1 VQLHGRTS
9 AAQTA
14 HRKANMA
21 KRRGPEA
28 LSVVRPEPPE
38 VAFADF
44 PIVGIGTAAG
54 GFIAVRDFFA
64 GVPAKPAMGVA
75 FVLVQHRDA
84 DHPALD
90 SEDIRRLTH
99 MPVFDAGDVAVV
111 KANGVYVA
119 PSGCDLTLC
128 DGVLQPQEVQ
138 EPSGI
143 HQPIDQFFQS
153 LALDMGARA
162 VGVVLSGAGNDG
174 ALGLQA
180 IRAHGGFVMV
190 QLPDSAEFGDM
201 PRSALATG
209 AVDVQLAPFEM
220 ADRLLGHWAS
230 SLDRQAST
238 SIADPLPE
246 FERGLRKILAILR
259 DRTGHD
265 LSAYKRDRL
274 VRCVQRRMAA
284 CGGRSIREYVEHLR
298 LTPGEPEAL
307 FCDSLVGVTSFFRD
321 PEHFQELAESV
332 LSRLVARSRQDRII
346 RVWSAGC
353 STGEEAYSL
362 AILLHEQLE
371 TSRYSRTV
379 MLFASDIDGRAV
391 RIARAGIYP
400 ASIAADVSPERL
412 CRYFTVASGGDAYKI
427 HRSIRDMVVFCEHD
441 VTKDP
446 SFNKM
451 DLIVCRNLLIYLG
464 LDQQQKVLGTF
475 RSALKPDGALFLGSA
490 EGLGELTGHFR
501 TIDAKSRLFGCPTAA
516 AVAPLAA
523 DLAFVPLRAAAHATP
538 QARGAVPAVEA
549 VRTQLHTT
557 EPRVTGDDDLD
568 STIGKLQRVCDDLRC
583 VNQELLSINEELR
596 STNDELSASGR
607 ASQLSAETI
616 ELANVRA
623 RNSLVDLA
631 RVNDDMANLLSGT
644 GIASLFLDTQLRIR
658 RVTPGVEELICVV
671 QTDLGRPLA
680 HFANYLRDCEGLV
693 DELRD
698 VLESLVPLEREVSS
712 QSGKSYL
719 MRIHPSQ
726 RKSGQVDGVAL
737 SFVEVTESVNT
748 RRTLALAVAA
758 QEEAA
763 CIARV
768 GGWEFDAS
776 TGRMSCSAE
785 ALRSFGTDPVGPLDL
800 DGLLVLI
807 APEFRQSVAVAAQAS
822 LETGARWDIEVP
834 LVAAKDRAKWVRLIC
849 HPRVESGRTVS
860 LHCAVQDITERRGAE

>member
-1 VQLHGRTS
+1 LLDEIP
-9 AAQTA
+9 AAQSA

-21 KRRGPEA
+21 KRRSPEA
-28 LSVVRPEPPE
+28 LSVLRPEPPPD
-38 VAFADF
+38 ALADF
-44 PIVGIGTAAG
+44 PIVGIGAAAG
-54 GFIAVRDFFA
+54 GFVAVRDFFA
-64 GVPAKPAMGVA
+64 GMPADLVMGMA
-75 FVLVQHRDA
+75 FVVVQHPDA
-84 DHPALD
+84 DHAALD
-90 SEDIRRLTH
+90 SKVIGTLTR
-99 MPVFDAGDVAVV
+99 MPVFDVNEVVVV
-111 KANGVYVA
+111 KANCVYVG
-119 PSGCDLTLC
+119 PVGCDLALW
-128 DGVLQPQEVQ
+128 DGTLQPHQTQGTSAV
-138 EPSGI
+138 G
-143 HQPIDQFFQS
+143 QPIDQFFQS
-153 LALDMGARA
+153 LALDHGARA

-174 ALGLQA
+174 AAGLRE
-180 IRAHGGFVMV
+180 IKAHGGFAMV
-190 QLPDSAEFGDM
+190 QFPDSAEFGDM
-201 PRSALATG
+201 PRSAVATG
-209 AVDVQLAPFEM
+209 VVDALLPPFEM
-220 ADRLLGHWAS
+220 ADRLLCNGAS
-230 SLDRQAST
+230 ARERQLSVLTADR
-238 SIADPLPE
+238 LPE

-259 DRTGHD
+259 DRTHHD

-274 VRCVQRRMAA
+274 VRCVERRMAA
-284 CGGRSIREYVEHLR
+284 CGGLSIREYVEHLR
-298 LTPGEPEAL
+298 HTADEPEAL
-307 FCDSLVGVTSFFRD
+307 FCDSLIGVTSFFRD
-321 PEHFQELAESV
+321 PDHFQELAESV

-371 TSRYSRTV
+371 ISRYSRTV

-412 CRYFTVASGGDAYKI
+412 CRYFTVTSGGDAYKI

-446 SFNKM
+446 LFNKM

-490 EGLGELTGHFR
+490 EGLGALTADFR
-501 TIDAKSRLFGCPTAA
+501 TIDAKSRLFGCPPAA
-516 AVAPLAA
+516 TVDPLAV
-523 DLAFVPLRAAAHATP
+523 DLAFVPLQAAAHATP
-538 QARGAVPAVEA
+538 QPREAVPAVEA
-549 VRTQLHTT
+549 VQTQLHLTQ
-557 EPRVTGDDDLD
+557 PRVTGDDYLD

-631 RVNDDMANLLSGT
+631 RVNDDMVNLLSGT

-658 RVTPGVEELICVV
+658 RVTPGIEDLICVMP
-671 QTDLGRPLA
+671 TDVGRPLA
-680 HFANYLRDCEGLV
+680 HFATQLLGCDGLAE
-693 DELRD
+693 DLSG
-698 VLESLVPLEREVSS
+698 VLETLLPLEREVSS

-726 RKSGQVDGVAL
+726 RKSGQVDWVAL

-807 APEFRQSVAVAAQAS
+807 EPDSRHSVAVAAQAS